1 MTTTDNFNPADL
13 HDPSSHYFD
22 PTLNE
27 QASQSAMIRQY
38 FGFGSSDL
46 AARAL
51 DNYEDALAHVSKFFV
66 GDQPAAICA
75 TPEMIADQITSAE
88 SWEINR
94 NPRTGESVVDKLASA
109 ETLLA
114 RSILPSGGGLGSVT
128 MDLAGECPKGS
139 YDPFF
144 WDYALHEPIF
154 LPVISFIRVADDGI
168 ISRLRLNGPVAVVA
182 YTPTSIIDLAERK
195 RPDGTVRPARLA
207 ASLYRDRSG
216 GGGPI
221 WHGIVTTLS
230 DADAEP
236 ALTDL
241 RDAVKTVAQA
251 NRKTSDQAEPEVKVP
266 APQPT
271 VRL

>member
-1 MTTTDNFNPADL
+1 MTTTDNFNPAEL

-75 TPEMIADQITSAE
+75 TPEMIAEQITSAE

-154 LPVISFIRVADDGI
+154 LPVISFVRTADDGI
-168 ISRLRLNGPVAVVA
+168 ISRLRLNAPVAVVA
-182 YTPTSIIDLAERK
+182 YTPTSIVELREQQ
-195 RPDGTVRPARLA
+195 RPDGSVRPARLA

-221 WHGIVTTLS
+221 WHGILTTFS
-230 DADAEP
+230 DADAES

-241 RDAVKTVAQA
+241 RNAVRTVANA
-251 NRKTSDQAEPEVKVP
+251 NRQTSDEADP
-266 APQPT
+266 ADDLAQPSQP

>member
-1 MTTTDNFNPADL
+1 MNFETQLTPEAL

-46 AARAL
+46 ATRAI

-75 TPEMIADQITSAE
+75 TPEMIAEQITSAE

-144 WDYALHEPIF
+144 WDL
-154 LPVISFIRVADDGI
+154 
-168 ISRLRLNGPVAVVA
+168 
-182 YTPTSIIDLAERK
+182 
-195 RPDGTVRPARLA
+195 
-207 ASLYRDRSG
+207 SL
-216 GGGPI
+216 I
-221 WHGIVTTLS
+221 HI
-230 DADAEP
+230 
-236 ALTDL
+236 
-241 RDAVKTVAQA
+241 
-251 NRKTSDQAEPEVKVP
+251 
-266 APQPT
+266 
-271 VRL
+271 

>member
-1 MTTTDNFNPADL
+1 V
-13 HDPSSHYFD
+13 DP
-22 PTLNE
+22 
-27 QASQSAMIRQY
+27 
-38 FGFGSSDL
+38 
-46 AARAL
+46 
-51 DNYEDALAHVSKFFV
+51 
-66 GDQPAAICA
+66 
-75 TPEMIADQITSAE
+75 
-88 SWEINR
+88 
-94 NPRTGESVVDKLASA
+94 LASA

-114 RSILPSGGGLGSVT
+114 RGILPSGGGLGSVT

-241 RDAVKTVAQA
+241 RDAVQTVAQA

>member
-22 PTLNE
+22 PTLSE
-27 QASQSAMIRQY
+27 QASQSAMIREY
-38 FGFGSSDL
+38 LGFGSSDL
-46 AARAL
+46 AMRAI
-51 DNYEDALAHVSKFFV
+51 DTYEGALAHIGKYFV

-75 TPEMIADQITSAE
+75 TTEMIADKITSAE
-88 SWEINR
+88 SWEINKH
-94 NPRTGESVVDKLASA
+94 PHTGESFVDPLASA

-114 RSILPSGGGLGSVT
+114 RAVLPTGGGLGSVT

-154 LPVISFIRVADDGI
+154 LPVISFVRVADDGI
-168 ISRLRLNGPVAVVA
+168 ISRLRLSAPVAVVA

-195 RPDGTVRPARLA
+195 RPDGTIRPARLA

>member
-1 MTTTDNFNPADL
+1 MNFESQLTPEAL
-13 HDPSSHYFD
+13 HDASSHYFD

-38 FGFGSSDL
+38 FGFGASDL
-46 AARAL
+46 GGRAV
-51 DNYEDALAHVSKFFV
+51 DNYEDALAVIGKYFM

-75 TPEMIADQITSAE
+75 TTEHIAAQITPAE

-94 NPRTGESVVDKLASA
+94 NPRTGDSVVDPLASA

-114 RSILPSGGGLGSVT
+114 RAILPSGGGLGST
-128 MDLAGECPKGS
+128 TLDLAGECPKGS

-144 WDYALHEPIF
+144 WDYALNEPIF
-154 LPVISFIRVADDGI
+154 LPVISFVRVADDGI

-182 YTPTSIIDLAERK
+182 YTPTSVVELREQV
-195 RPDGTVRPARLA
+195 RPDGSVRPARLA

-216 GGGPI
+216 AGGPH
-221 WHGIVTTLS
+221 WHGIIATLS
-230 DADAEP
+230 DLDAES

-241 RDAVKTVAQA
+241 RNAVRTVANA
-251 NRKTSDQAEPEVKVP
+251 NRQTSDEADPAMEVTTP
-266 APQPT
+266 AQP